1 MNAEQIMK
9 IFADTAYIRTGGSP
23 EELRTAQYLQDKIA
37 GLGLKAEIVPFDVP
51 MSRIQEAVLQVDGVE
66 VTCKGY
72 LCAGNG
78 EVEAPFYYLRD
89 SSPYALSKC
98 RGKIVMIDGYLGYW
112 VYHDLLENGAVG
124 FVTYDG
130 NTNYA
135 DRDIDQRELRSYVH
149 NGNRI
154 PGVNINANVICSL
167 GVLIVGFAMLIK
179 GADLFVEGA
188 SKIAAKFKIPQI
200 VIGLTIVAMGTS
212 APEAAISISAAF
224 QDAAAISIGN
234 VVGSNIMNILLIL
247 GVSAVITN
255 LKIKPNTL
263 KFEIPFVVIITAV
276 LLLLGWIGG
285 GLDKIDG
292 VIMLVLFAAFLGY
305 LFYLYKKGDDSS
317 ADEVPQLTEKD
328 KIPVLIFIT
337 LIGLVSIVL
346 GSDLTVASAKSI
358 AQVIGV
364 DDRTISLT
372 VVAFGTSLP
381 ELITCIAASLK
392 KKSDIAIGNIIGSNI
407 FNILFVVGLASICS
421 PSVLTFGEAFII
433 DTIVAIATAV
443 LLGLLVLRKKELTR
457 AGGIIM
463 LVAYAGYFAY
473 LFINPLGLA

>member
-72 LCAGNG
+72 LCAGSG

-154 PGVNINANVICSL
+154 PGVNINAKDAVELIRKGASTAKITLKQEEYTGQSHNVVLDMPGQVDEYIAFTAHYDSTSLSQGAYDNMSGSL
-167 GVLIVGFAMLIK
+167 G
-179 GADLFVEGA
+179 
-188 SKIAAKFKIPQI
+188 
-200 VIGLTIVAMGTS
+200 
-212 APEAAISISAAF
+212 
-224 QDAAAISIGN
+224 
-234 VVGSNIMNILLIL
+234 IL
-247 GVSAVITN
+247 GIAEHFAAHHRYGLRFIWCGSEERGLLGSKAYCADEEKLKNCVLNINLDMIGCIMGKFISCVTGEEKLCHYISYLGDELGFPVEVKQDVYSSDSTPFADKGVPAVSFARIAP
-255 LKIKPNTL
+255 PNTATIHNRYDTMAL
-263 KFEIPFVVIITAV
+263 MKGEQMV
-276 LLLLGWIGG
+276 LDTDFLIAFAERMANAARCPVAREMPENMKEK
-285 GLDKIDG
+285 LDI
-292 VIMLVLFAAFLGY
+292 Y
-305 LFYLYKKGDDSS
+305 L
-317 ADEVPQLTEKD
+317 
-328 KIPVLIFIT
+328 
-337 LIGLVSIVL
+337 
-346 GSDLTVASAKSI
+346 
-358 AQVIGV
+358 
-364 DDRTISLT
+364 
-372 VVAFGTSLP
+372 
-381 ELITCIAASLK
+381 C
-392 KKSDIAIGNIIGSNI
+392 
-407 FNILFVVGLASICS
+407 
-421 PSVLTFGEAFII
+421 
-433 DTIVAIATAV
+433 
-443 LLGLLVLRKKELTR
+443 RKR
-457 AGGIIM
+457 A
-463 LVAYAGYFAY
+463 
-473 LFINPLGLA
+473 PKQ

>member
-1 MNAEQIMK
+1 MDYYIEYKKGGNAMNAEQIMK

-154 PGVNINANVICSL
+154 PGVNINAKDAVELIRRGASTAKITLKQEEYTGQSHNVVLNMPGQVDEYIAFTAHYDSTSLSQGAYDNMSGSL
-167 GVLIVGFAMLIK
+167 G
-179 GADLFVEGA
+179 
-188 SKIAAKFKIPQI
+188 
-200 VIGLTIVAMGTS
+200 
-212 APEAAISISAAF
+212 
-224 QDAAAISIGN
+224 
-234 VVGSNIMNILLIL
+234 IL
-247 GVSAVITN
+247 GIAEHFAAPPHRYGLRFIWCGSEERGLLGSKAYCADEEKLKNCVLNINLDMIGCIMGKFISCVTGEEKLCHYISYLGDELGFPVEVKQDVYSSDSTPFADKGVPAVSFARIAP
-255 LKIKPNTL
+255 PNTATIHNRYDTMAL
-263 KFEIPFVVIITAV
+263 MKGEQMV
-276 LLLLGWIGG
+276 LDTDFLIAFAERMANAARCPVAREMPENMKEK
-285 GLDKIDG
+285 LDI
-292 VIMLVLFAAFLGY
+292 Y
-305 LFYLYKKGDDSS
+305 L
-317 ADEVPQLTEKD
+317 
-328 KIPVLIFIT
+328 
-337 LIGLVSIVL
+337 
-346 GSDLTVASAKSI
+346 
-358 AQVIGV
+358 
-364 DDRTISLT
+364 
-372 VVAFGTSLP
+372 
-381 ELITCIAASLK
+381 C
-392 KKSDIAIGNIIGSNI
+392 
-407 FNILFVVGLASICS
+407 
-421 PSVLTFGEAFII
+421 
-433 DTIVAIATAV
+433 
-443 LLGLLVLRKKELTR
+443 RKR
-457 AGGIIM
+457 A
-463 LVAYAGYFAY
+463 
-473 LFINPLGLA
+473 PKQ